1 MGFSFL
7 EHTYSDLMVTLYHM
21 LSTVS
26 TPLRKLF
33 VESISFF
40 LFLYM
45 RQNKILPY
53 YQGNHTECAGMPGQG
68 RSALEK
74 EVG

>member
-53 YQGNHTECAGMPGQG
+53 YQGITLNARNAGP
-68 RSALEK
+68 RAERP
-74 EVG
+74 